1 MVLTVVIWMS
11 DVVSEELHLRILRS
25 ESYRDISNELIPA
38 DRYSVDPDHPLY
50 SRVRSP
56 DLP

>member
-1 MVLTVVIWMS
+1 MS